1 MSATSDDGR
10 ASEVLTHA
18 EWAAA
23 LADGELLGQRCSDCG
38 HGTAAPKAACAR
50 CGSRR
55 LETVSLP
62 TEGVVYSETTVAVA
76 PAGFDG
82 DGGYRVAVIDLGD
95 ARVLGR
101 LEGKAGIGDQVE
113 FVGPL
118 EDCEEVAPL
127 FA

>member
-1 MSATSDDGR
+1 MSDDER
-10 ASEVLTHA
+10 ASELLTHA

-23 LADGELLGQRCSDCG
+23 LADGELLGQRCSNCN
-38 HGTAAPKAACAR
+38 HETAAPKAACAR
-50 CGSRR
+50 CGSRT

-76 PAGFDG
+76 PVGF
-82 DGGYRVAVIDLGD
+82 DGGYRVAVIDLGE
-95 ARVLGR
+95 ARVLAR
-101 LEGKAGIGDQVE
+101 LEGDAGIGDPVE

-118 EDCEEVAPL
+118 EDGEEPAPL

>member
-1 MSATSDDGR
+1 MSATSDDDR
-10 ASEVLTHA
+10 ANEVLTHA

-38 HGTAAPKAACAR
+38 HETAAPKAACAR
-50 CGSRR
+50 CGSRS

-76 PAGFDG
+76 PAGFE
-82 DGGYRVAVIDLGD
+82 GGYRVAVIDLGE
-95 ARVLGR
+95 ARVLAR
-101 LEGKAGIGDQVE
+101 LEGDAGIGDSVE

-118 EDCEEVAPL
+118 EDGEEPAPL